1 MIAAAIDDRRPE
13 HCGPRD
19 ERLQSTLTTYLG
31 RVLRHVMVW
40 AESEREKI
48 IKKNKT
54 ASSLRTAEVW
64 VADHLRGGEM

>member
-1 MIAAAIDDRRPE
+1 MIAAATDDRRPE
-13 HCGPRD
+13 HCGPRS
-19 ERLQSTLTTYLG
+19 ERLQCPLTAYLG

-48 IKKNKT
+48 MKKNQP
-54 ASSLRTAEVW
+54 ASSLQTEKVW